1 MTSINLMATIKNS
14 TDLTSA
20 TCYLLSC
27 DLAKL
32 NRLKNSY
39 LSNKVRDAQYE
50 TLLEQMSTPK
60 SKNAKLAK
68 RLEQRLKTIELAR
81 MMLKRGSTKTA
92 KKWLAAK
99 LD

>member
-1 MTSINLMATIKNS
+1 MTSIKSSTNLA
-14 TDLTSA
+14 SA
-20 TCYLLSC
+20 TSYLLNC
-27 DLAKL
+27 DLPKL
-32 NRLKNSY
+32 NRLKASY
-39 LSNKVRDAQYE
+39 LSNKVVDAEYE
-50 TLLEQMSTPK
+50 TLLEYMGTAR

-68 RLEQRLKTIELAR
+68 RLDQRLKTIELAR

>member
-1 MTSINLMATIKNS
+1 MTSIKAT

-27 DLAKL
+27 DLTKL
-32 NRLKNSY
+32 NRLKASY
-39 LSNKVRDAQYE
+39 LSNKVRDAEYE
-50 TLLEQMSTPK
+50 TLLEYMETARS
-60 SKNAKLAK
+60 SNAKLIK
-68 RLEQRLKTIELAR
+68 RLDQRLKTIELAR
-81 MMLKRGSTKTA
+81 MMLKRGSSKTA

>member
-1 MTSINLMATIKNS
+1 MTSIKAT

-20 TCYLLSC
+20 TCYLLNC
-27 DLAKL
+27 DLPKL
-32 NRLKNSY
+32 NRLKASY
-39 LSNKVRDAQYE
+39 FSNKVRDAEYE
-50 TLLEQMSTPK
+50 TILERLVTPK

-68 RLEQRLKTIELAR
+68 RLEQRLETIELAR
-81 MMLKRGSTKTA
+81 MMLERGSSKTA

>member
-1 MTSINLMATIKNS
+1 MTSITLKTSIKSS

-27 DLAKL
+27 DLPKL

-39 LSNKVRDAQYE
+39 LSNKARDAEYE
-50 TLLEQMSTPK
+50 TILERLATPK
-60 SKNAKLAK
+60 SKNSKLAA
-68 RLEQRLKTIELAR
+68 RLDKRLKTIELAR
-81 MMLKRGSTKTA
+81 MMLKRGSSKTA

>member
-1 MTSINLMATIKNS
+1 MTMIKSS

-20 TCYLLSC
+20 TCYLLNC
-27 DLAKL
+27 DLPKL

-39 LSNKVRDAQYE
+39 LSTKARDAEYE
-50 TLLEQMSTPK
+50 TILERLATPK
-60 SKNAKLAK
+60 SKNAKLAA
-68 RLEQRLKTIELAR
+68 RLDKRLKTIELAR
-81 MMLKRGSTKTA
+81 MMLRRGSSRTA